1 MRPLQ
6 DPTNTPAPAHW
17 WTATGHERPVFLD
30 EHGRRRRWVLA
41 AGALAGAAAALWL
54 TALVIG
60 AIGFSSLPSWSA
72 QHSQRVRRQADLA
85 AVRVGR
91 DLHSRR
97 GQAQARVTIRTG
109 RIPAVLGSTQLP
121 RGERS

>member
-1 MRPLQ
+1 MHSLQ

-60 AIGFSSLPSWSA
+60 AIGFSSLPSSSLPSWSA
-72 QHSQRVRRQADLA
+72 QHHQRVRRQADLA
-85 AVRVGR
+85 AVRV
-91 DLHSRR
+91 D
-97 GQAQARVTIRTG
+97 RV
-109 RIPAVLGSTQLP
+109 
-121 RGERS
+121 RS